1 MAKFDKKIEARRLR
15 KDGWSIG
22 NIAIYLK
29 VSKSSVSIWCRDIE
43 MTNEQK
49 EKFIADGHLG
59 RLLGAETNR
68 RKKQQCIEQCKIDAL
83 KTIGKLSRR
92 DRLIA
97 GIALYWGEGSK
108 KSKMSF
114 VNSEPVLVLFML
126 NWFCEIMDVK
136 KEEFMPRIF
145 INEMHRPRADKV
157 LEFWADYLGL
167 KKEQFGKIVFL
178 KMKAQKVYENHDNYY
193 GVLALGA
200 RNSALLKYRIL
211 GLIDALKI

>member
-1 MAKFDKKIEARRLR
+1 MAKFEKRLEARKLR
-15 KDGWSIG
+15 KQGWSIR
-22 NIAIYLK
+22 NIALHLQ
-29 VSKSSVSIWCRDIE
+29 VSKASASVWCRDIE
-43 MTNEQK
+43 LTNKQK
-49 EKFIADGHLG
+49 EKFIADGHRG

-68 RKKQQCIEQCKIDAL
+68 KKKQQCIDQCKIDAL
-83 KTIGKLSRR
+83 KIVGRLSER

-114 VNSEPVLVLFML
+114 VNSEPALVLFML
-126 NWFCEIMDVK
+126 NWFQDILDVE
-136 KEEFMPRIF
+136 KEDFMPRIF

-157 LEFWADYLGL
+157 LDFWVDYLGL
-167 KKEQFGKIVFL
+167 EKEQFGKIVFL
-178 KMKAQKVYENHDNYY
+178 KMKAQKVYENYDNYY

>member
-1 MAKFDKKIEARRLR
+1 MAKFDKKLEARRLR
-15 KDGWSIG
+15 KEGWSIR
-22 NIAIYLK
+22 NIALHLE
-29 VSKSSVSIWCRDIE
+29 VSKASTSIWCRDIE
-43 MTNEQK
+43 LTKEQK
-49 EKFIADGHLG
+49 EKFIADGHRG

-68 RKKQQCIEQCKIDAL
+68 RKKRQRIEQCNIDAL
-83 KTIGKLSRR
+83 KIVGHLSER

-114 VNSEPVLVLFML
+114 VNSEPALVLFML
-126 NWFCEIMDVK
+126 KWFQDILDVK
-136 KEEFMPRIF
+136 KEDFMPRIF
-145 INEMHRPRADKV
+145 INEIHRPRAEKV
-157 LEFWADYLGL
+157 LEFWTEFLGL

-178 KMKAQKVYENHDNYY
+178 KMKAQKVYENYDNYY